1 MKKIILVL
9 NCFIILI
16 LSGCNA
22 SKDVFENEIFLEP
35 SKAVN
40 VVISTGGDYSMYPN
54 IMYGW
59 GLKKNVC
66 APPDIPEATKA
77 LIKKYNAYYLDEGS
91 KNIYLT
97 FDEGYENGYT
107 AKILDVLKKNNVPAA
122 FFITGPYLKN
132 EKELVG
138 RMVKEGH
145 IVGNHSINHP
155 SLPSV
160 TNDDELKKEITDLSA
175 QFKEMFGKEM
185 KYLRPPR
192 GEYSERTLAISRDLG
207 YTNVFWSF
215 AYKDWEV
222 NNQKGTDFA
231 FKEIISGVH
240 DGAVLL
246 LHAVSKDNAEV
257 LDSVIIEL
265 KKKGYVFKSLDEFGV

>member
-1 MKKIILVL
+1 MKKFFLILL
-9 NCFIILI
+9 CFIITL
-16 LSGCNA
+16 LTGCNSA
-22 SKDVFENEIFLEP
+22 KEVFENEIFLEP
-35 SKAVN
+35 STAVN
-40 VVISTGGDYSMYPN
+40 VVLNQGGDYSAYPN
-54 IMYGW
+54 VMYGW
-59 GLKKNVC
+59 GIKKNVG
-66 APPDIPEATKA
+66 APPDVDSIACELT
-77 LIKKYNAYYLDEGS
+77 KKYNAYYIDEGS

-107 AKILDVLKKNNVPAA
+107 AKILDVLKENDVPAA
-122 FFITGPYLKN
+122 FFITGPYLTK
-132 EKELVG
+132 EKELVK
-138 RMVKEGH
+138 RMVTEGH

-160 TNDDELKKEITDLSA
+160 TNDDELKKEITELNDR
-175 QFKEMFGKEM
+175 FNEMFGKNM

-192 GEYSERTLAISRDLG
+192 GEYSERTLAITRDLG

-222 NNQKGTDFA
+222 NNQRGTEYA
-231 FKEIISGVH
+231 FNEIMNGVH

-257 LDSVIIEL
+257 LDSVIKEI
-265 KKKGYVFKSLDEFGV
+265 KKRGYVFKSLDEFGM